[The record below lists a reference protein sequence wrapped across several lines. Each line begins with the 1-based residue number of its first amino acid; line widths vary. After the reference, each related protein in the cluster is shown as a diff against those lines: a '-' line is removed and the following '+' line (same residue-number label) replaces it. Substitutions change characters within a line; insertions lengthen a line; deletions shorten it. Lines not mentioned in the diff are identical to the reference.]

1 MCMRKLK
8 IGLDC
13 DDVLYK
19 CNSYVIQLENMA
31 RRAAGKEPLD
41 IQRLTT
47 YEPTGDDLDVR
58 FEYFKTPAFYEYQ
71 PLMEG
76 AVDFV
81 NNLID
86 MGHDLFII
94 SSMDRKFREIRMRR
108 IAEDFPRITPENI
121 FIAPRKDVFAVDVM
135 LDDAVH
141 NLQGDRAVN
150 AQYPILMKKPWN
162 ESCLGLMS
170 VESYNEFLALI
181 RRIEYSCYL
190 NIGFKFGNIFNIK
203 YVLDENRL
211 YEQMDSNEE
220 SEPCKVI
227 SYDEMIKKYC
237 AENV

>member
-1 MCMRKLK
+1 MDFIIKEKYDIYDLVDLVKALRAPDGCPWDKVQTHETIRKDLLEEVYETVEAIDDKDTEYLKNGGIGMCMRKLK

-81 NNLID
+81 NDLID

-108 IAEDFPRITPENI
+108 IAEDFPRINPENI

-162 ESCLGLMS
+162 ERAATP
-170 VESYNEFLALI
+170 FT
-181 RRIEYSCYL
+181 
-190 NIGFKFGNIFNIK
+190 
-203 YVLDENRL
+203 
-211 YEQMDSNEE
+211 
-220 SEPCKVI
+220 
-227 SYDEMIKKYC
+227 
-237 AENV
+237 